1 MGILGIA
8 LATYFLRQAM
18 LKNVTGRKKR
28 SLFEE
33 YVNPGQIPKGKIK
46 TFIIFVRKVNF
57 VSCIFFAYLKK
68 HFWLN

>member
-1 MGILGIA
+1 MCILGIA

-33 YVNPGQIPKGKIK
+33 DVNPGQIPKGKIK
-46 TFIIFVRKVNF
+46 TFMFLYEK
-57 VSCIFFAYLKK
+57 
-68 HFWLN
+68 